1 MASEKKPRARRIK
14 TRWYEALE
22 LLRQTIIEFD
32 TNPKPSKIKGLETL
46 CEHLKFLYIE
56 DQERK
61 AAEKAVASAPPAP
74 TPATAEELISQV
86 EALKQTR
93 TK

>member
-1 MASEKKPRARRIK
+1 MSEKKTKARLPRIK

-32 TNPKPSKIKGLETL
+32 MNPKPSKIKGLETL

-61 AAEKAVASAPPAP
+61 AASKVASTP
-74 TPATAEELISQV
+74 TPSPANDLVSKYLGGKNED
-86 EALKQTR
+86 
-93 TK
+93 